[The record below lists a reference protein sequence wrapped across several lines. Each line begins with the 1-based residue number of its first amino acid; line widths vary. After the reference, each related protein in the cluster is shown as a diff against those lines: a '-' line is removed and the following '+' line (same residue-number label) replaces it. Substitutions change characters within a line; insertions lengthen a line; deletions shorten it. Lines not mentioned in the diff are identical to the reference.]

1 MALVMHDKIR
11 LDTDITL
18 DLPDNEYEVA
28 LTPYQDPY
36 EALIQLER
44 GITGKLM
51 VHRKM
56 TGSTPDKLQ
65 HHRFR
70 LILSR
75 AELVLLKEDLGK
87 KVYFMPHYR
96 DELDPLVYRETVV
109 FTEINDIT
117 MYDPMQDWWRAD
129 ITLVDATGLTVDT

>member
-1 MALVMHDKIR
+1 MALVMHDTIR

-18 DLPDNEYEVA
+18 DVPDNEYEVA

-36 EALIQLER
+36 EPLLQLER

-51 VHRKM
+51 VHRQM

-70 LILSR
+70 LILTR
-75 AELVLLKEDLGK
+75 AELVLLKADLGK

-96 DELDPLVYRETVV
+96 DELDPLPYRETVA
-109 FTEINDIT
+109 FTEMNDIT